1 MSKEGFS
8 ISLAS
13 PHAPGLDGV
22 QKLGIALFALAFLF
36 TLVGMFGPAAKDPAL
51 FFYLGFVG
59 SAAGLS
65 VYMVRSILNKPA
77 GVQTITFSHQ
87 VLPIVGCGVGPLVF
101 FLQGFTWCFIGVL
114 TISGMTRQLSYYLTQ
129 LVGGC
134 SIMHQTGGS
143 YIRLCIL
150 FPS

>member
-65 VYMVRSILNKPA
+65 VYMVRSILKKPA
-77 GVQTITFSHQ
+77 GVQNNHIFTSSLTNRGLWGWAFGIFLTGFYV
-87 VLPIVGCGVGPLVF
+87 VLYWGSDDLWNDSPV
-101 FLQGFTWCFIGVL
+101 VL
-114 TISGMTRQLSYYLTQ
+114 
-129 LVGGC
+129 
-134 SIMHQTGGS
+134 
-143 YIRLCIL
+143 L
-150 FPS
+150 FDPSLF